1 MSTLN
6 INNYEEHRPMSMIY
20 QNLEIVPEGTADRT
34 AAVLIGS
41 QGDVHQ
47 YTTQK
52 GLIQIRS
59 REDIDSKLRN
69 KGDDGK
75 LPTQTNNVLADCAEI
90 ALVAGGGEPFYCIST
105 TVNGTED
112 WDSALKVLK
121 NNDRTMFV
129 CPVTDVADD
138 LIKVSNTC
146 LTLSQADTQ
155 KWKRCY
161 IGLASNAFDK
171 DGKVQTYQE
180 IDATAESFK
189 IKALY
194 TKDSDGKYY
203 ILYTDAEYKT
213 LLTSTQLFKDKASE
227 KTITY
232 YYKTGTQDADKKT
245 LTLESSTKFYY
256 NLITRFAEDVGQRT
270 CLIWSAG
277 AKSAYATESGVHV
290 DGTLSAQQVAA
301 GITALRASIL
311 PQQGLSRRTLSWIYG
326 IPSAYTDYDTQA
338 LDKIAVE
345 GVFIVTQDDE
355 DSDVYIRHQL
365 TNDLTRGIMYYEDSV
380 GVNADTICYGLK
392 DLVKPYIGQRNNNQ
406 ETLVELKNRVADY
419 LLGLTSTGVSLE
431 SRRIGPQIKE
441 VDLNSLIVKLDDNF
455 KDRVI
460 ISVDVVLPIPLNQV
474 RVHLNAFASLSDT
487 VESA

>member
-1 MSTLN
+1 
-6 INNYEEHRPMSMIY
+6 MIY

-41 QGDVHQ
+41 QGSVHQ
-47 YTTQK
+47 YETQK

-59 REDIDSKLRN
+59 LEDIDSKLRN
-69 KGDDGK
+69 KGKDGT
-75 LPTQTNNVLADCAEI
+75 LPDQKGNVLADCAEI

-105 TVNGTED
+105 MIGGKED

-129 CPVTDVADD
+129 CPVTNVAND
-138 LIKVSNTC
+138 LIEVSNTC
-146 LTLSQADTQ
+146 LTLSKEDTQ

-161 IGLASNAFDK
+161 IGLESNAFDE

-180 IDATAESFK
+180 ISATDSSN

-194 TKDSDGKYY
+194 TKDSDGEYY
-203 ILYTDAEYKT
+203 ILYTDAAYKT
-213 LLTSTQLFKDKASE
+213 LLTSAQLFKDKDKESE
-227 KTITY
+227 KTVTY
-232 YYKTGTQDADKKT
+232 YYKTGTNDTVEKT
-245 LTLESSTKFYY
+245 LTLTSSTKVYY
-256 NLITRFAEDVGQRT
+256 NLVTRFAEDAGQRT

-277 AKSAYATESGVHV
+277 AKSAYATETGVH
-290 DGTLSAQQVAA
+290 DDDILSAQQVAA

-311 PQQGLSRRTLSWIYG
+311 PQQGLSRRTLSWIYS
-326 IPSAYTDYDTQA
+326 IPEAYTKFDTQS
-338 LDKIAVE
+338 LNRIAVE

-365 TNDLTRGIMYYEDSV
+365 TNDLTRGILYYEDSV

-392 DLVKPYIGQRNNNQ
+392 DLVKPYIGQRNNTQ
-406 ETLVELKNRVADY
+406 ETLVEIKNRVADY
-419 LLGLTSTGVSLE
+419 LLGLTSTGVSLDA
-431 SRRIGPQIKE
+431 RRIGPQIKE
-441 VDLNSLIVKLDDNF
+441 VDLNSLIVRLDDNF

-460 ISVDVVLPIPLNQV
+460 ISVDVVLPVPLNQV
-474 RVHLNAFASLSDT
+474 HVHLNAFVSLNNT